1 MSLSTDLALTGLQ
14 QAAAQA
20 DNAKLDGRLAGVG
33 RLLGEDLAWLE
44 RNIQELALSGLTPAS
59 DAARHL
65 VALGG
70 KRVRPMTLL
79 LSAACFEGVSPAA
92 RELSMVVELV
102 HSATLLHDDVIDDGQ
117 ERRGART
124 ARLIWGNAV
133 SVLGGDFLLVQALL
147 RTQQHAPELLP
158 DLLATLQRLVD
169 GEIVQLRGRAHLD
182 SSEATYDRILH
193 DKTASLFRFAT
204 LAGSRL
210 GGASIAQSAPLLEF
224 GEAMGVAFQLVDD
237 ALDYVGE
244 GTGKTLFAD
253 LREGKVTL
261 PLVLAVQDNPTLL
274 PMLQKIHQGDESLVL
289 ELRQR
294 VAASGA
300 CSEVRR
306 RAREQTTTA
315 LKSLQQ
321 LRQSPARALL
331 EGVALELANRSN

>member
-20 DNAKLDGRLAGVG
+20 DNAKLDGRLASVG
-33 RLLGEDLAWLE
+33 RLLGDDLAWLE
-44 RNIQELALSGLTPAS
+44 RNIQELARSGLPPAS

-65 VALGG
+65 ISLGG
-70 KRVRPMTLL
+70 KRIRPMTLL
-79 LSAACFEGVSPAA
+79 LSAACFEGVNQAA

-102 HSATLLHDDVIDDGQ
+102 HSATLLHDDVIDDGL
-117 ERRGART
+117 ERRSART

-147 RTQQHAPELLP
+147 RTQQHAPMLLP
-158 DLLATLQRLVD
+158 DLLGTLKRLVD

-182 SSEATYDRILH
+182 TSEKTYEQILR
-193 DKTASLFRFAT
+193 DKTASLFRFAA
-204 LAGSRL
+204 LAGARL
-210 GGASIAQSAPLLEF
+210 GGADHSQMTPLLEF
-224 GEAMGVAFQLVDD
+224 GEALGVAFQLVDD

-261 PLVLAVQDNPTLL
+261 PLVLAIESNPSLL
-274 PMLQKIHQGDESLVL
+274 PILQRIHQGDESLVL
-289 ELRQR
+289 ELRQG
-294 VAASGA
+294 VAASGS

-306 RAREQTTTA
+306 RAREHTTLA
-315 LKSLQQ
+315 LNALQP
-321 LRQSPARALL
+321 LKQSPARSLL
-331 EGVALELANRSN
+331 EGVALELANRSS